1 MIRIAIV
8 TATRAEYGLLY
19 PVIKALR
26 NYESNEVSIE
36 LIVTGTHLIDSYGNT
51 VEDIEKDGIRI
62 DKKISIPV
70 NSESRLDIAK
80 NQAKTLDAFATLFS
94 QEKYD
99 AVCVLGDRYETL
111 MIAIAASDMH
121 IPIVHLYGGD
131 ITEGAMDE
139 SIRHSI
145 TKMSYLHFPT
155 NETSRQ
161 RIIQLGESPDTV
173 FNYGAPGTDNI
184 LNIEKMTKDE
194 ALRSIGMDDC
204 KYAICTYH
212 PVTLEDGD
220 IRGQVMDFLDALSSF
235 EKYEFIVTKSNADQG
250 GALINSIL
258 DEEAAKRSN
267 IHVFASLG
275 IKRYLSLMKYA
286 EAVIGNSSSGIMEA
300 PSFCI
305 PTVNIGDR
313 QKGRLQAESTINCL
327 PDRESII
334 RAIHLALSDE
344 TKKKCKDVVSP
355 YGAGDTGRRIAEKII
370 EVFKQPVDLKK
381 HFYDLPREEEI

>member
-1 MIRIAIV
+1 MKKIAVI

-26 NYESNEVSIE
+26 EYESDELRIE
-36 LIVTGTHLIDSYGNT
+36 LIVTGTHLVDSYGKT
-51 VEDIEKDGIRI
+51 VKDIKKDGIRI
-62 DKKISIPV
+62 DKQISIPV
-70 NSESRLDIAK
+70 DSETKLDIAR
-80 NQAKTLDAFATLFS
+80 NQSRTLDVFATLFD
-94 QEKYD
+94 QEQYN
-99 AVCVLGDRYETL
+99 AVCLLGDRYETL
-111 MIAIAASDMH
+111 MIAIAASDLH

-155 NETSRQ
+155 NEISRQ
-161 RIIQLGESPDTV
+161 RIIQLGESPNMV
-173 FNYGAPGTDNI
+173 FNFGAPGTDNI
-184 LNIEKMTKDE
+184 ISIEKMTKEE
-194 ALRSIGMDDC
+194 ALSSVGLDDC

-220 IRGQVMDFLDALSSF
+220 IKDQIMEFIDALSAF
-235 EKYEFIVTKSNADQG
+235 EEYEFIVTKSNADQG

-258 DEEAAKRSN
+258 DKEAETRKN

-275 IKRYLSLMKYA
+275 IRRYLSLMKYA
-286 EAVIGNSSSGIMEA
+286 EAVIGNSSSGIMET
-300 PSFCI
+300 PLFHI

-327 PDRESII
+327 PDKDAIVCAI
-334 RAIHLALSDE
+334 RAAFSDE
-344 TKKKCKDVVSP
+344 TKNKCKSVISP
-355 YGAGDTGRRIAEKII
+355 YGVGDSGRKIASKII
-370 EVFKQPVDLKK
+370 EVFEQPVDLKK
-381 HFYDLPREEEI
+381 HFYDLTKAGQ